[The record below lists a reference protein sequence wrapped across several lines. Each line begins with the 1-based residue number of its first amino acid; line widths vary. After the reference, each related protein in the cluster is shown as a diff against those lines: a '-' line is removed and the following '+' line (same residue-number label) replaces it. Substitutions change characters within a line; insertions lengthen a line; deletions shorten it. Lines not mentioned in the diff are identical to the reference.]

1 MLEMLCVNG
10 NSAKIKVL
18 RTNAELVHNLPCPYT
33 LDWMLKARM
42 GLAGPKGPTEKRSSE
57 LVGGLYLV
65 GARGKFCALITERQL
80 TIERFDGKGVRL
92 DLSAI
97 ERMRHLKIPMLPSG
111 SILLGLV
118 AMYLGITTIV
128 APISWLAVGTGAS
141 IILANVVSRYSI
153 LAIETGS
160 GDRHLISG
168 SESNLLKLCLIVD
181 RVRHGSPIEEALLGL
196 ENLESEVP
204 VFPSIRD
211 ATGQLGQQS
220 LVSLPEYF
228 PPVNLAQE
236 RKEDLQVETGFGS
249 EEKSDFFDFPAIGDF
264 SEPKGVRE
272 SEIRETSRTHESS
285 NSMKQNAYERAWG
298 VTEAPNWYQEK
309 EEARVSDNRIDTAFS
324 DAAKGLDM
332 FAPGGLF
339 DSEASTESV
348 GNDMGLFD
356 FDQDIGSIEEVDKMK
371 SSAQMIKRAHEEFGA
386 PSEPYSGALLPP
398 PTDEAVRQECRA
410 GVVRQA
416 RARQELRSQR
426 SSELGIQ
433 AANLEDY
440 PALNKLA
447 STMSGTRAVKS
458 SRSRG
463 TSGGWL
469 SRLLSPSSS
478 LDRRESGKSTSSEI
492 ETERFQTSQHMRL
505 RSDQEHQAE
514 LTSRIRAM
522 RNTNIGSSTAKD
534 KLDSIVRSL
543 SGERKE
549 HAIMIDGPNDSL
561 KFGQLKP
568 TSSKDDPN
576 PLPGLRRLG

>member
-1 MLEMLCVNG
+1 ML
-10 NSAKIKVL
+10 
-18 RTNAELVHNLPCPYT
+18 T
-33 LDWMLKARM
+33 ARM
-42 GLAGPKGPTEKRSSE
+42 GLAGPMGPTEKRRSE

-97 ERMRHLKIPMLPSG
+97 DRMRHLKIPMLPSG
-111 SILLGLV
+111 SILLGLI
-118 AMYLGITTIV
+118 AIYLGITTIV

-141 IILANVVSRYSI
+141 IILANLVSRYSI

-211 ATGQLGQQS
+211 ATGQLGQQPR
-220 LVSLPEYF
+220 VALPEYF
-228 PPVNLAQE
+228 PPMDLAQE
-236 RKEDLQVETGFGS
+236 KKEDSQAETGFGIG
-249 EEKSDFFDFPAIGDF
+249 ENSDFFGFSSVGEF
-264 SEPKGVRE
+264 SEPKEVRE
-272 SEIRETSRTHESS
+272 SEIIEADHSHKPSS
-285 NSMKQNAYERAWG
+285 STKQNAYERAWG

-309 EEARVSDNRIDTAFS
+309 EEPGISDNRIDTAFS

-339 DSEASTESV
+339 DSEADKEAV

-356 FDQDIGSIEEVDKMK
+356 TDRDLVSNEEVDKLQ

-386 PSEPYSGALLPP
+386 PSEPYIGELLPP
-398 PTDEAVRQECRA
+398 PTDEAVRKECRA

-416 RARQELRSQR
+416 RARQELRSRR

-433 AANLEDY
+433 TTNLEDY

-447 STMSGTRAVKS
+447 STMSGTGSTKS
-458 SRSRG
+458 IRRRG
-463 TSGGWL
+463 SSGGWL

-478 LDRRESGKSTSSEI
+478 LDGRDSGKRASSVIEI
-492 ETERFQTSQHMRL
+492 ERFQTSQHMRL
-505 RSDQEHQAE
+505 RSDQDHQAE
-514 LTSRIRAM
+514 LTSRIRTM
-522 RNTNIGSSTAKD
+522 RNTNIGSSTARD
-534 KLDSIVRSL
+534 KLDSIVRNL
-543 SGERKE
+543 SGERNDN
-549 HAIMIDGPNDSL
+549 AVMIDGPNDSL
-561 KFGQLKP
+561 KFSQLKP
-568 TSSKDDPN
+568 TSSRDDPN

>member
-1 MLEMLCVNG
+1 ML
-10 NSAKIKVL
+10 S
-18 RTNAELVHNLPCPYT
+18 
-33 LDWMLKARM
+33 ARM
-42 GLAGPKGPTEKRSSE
+42 GLAGPMGPTEKRRSE

-97 ERMRHLKIPMLPSG
+97 DRMRHLKIPMLPSG
-111 SILLGLV
+111 SILLGLI
-118 AMYLGITTIV
+118 AIYLGITTIV

-153 LAIETGS
+153 LAIETSS

-220 LVSLPEYF
+220 RVSLPEYF
-228 PPVNLAQE
+228 PPINLAQE
-236 RKEDLQVETGFGS
+236 RKGDLQSETRS
-249 EEKSDFFDFPAIGDF
+249 VIEEKSDFFDLPPIGDF
-264 SEPKGVRE
+264 SEPKEVVE
-272 SEIRETSRTHESS
+272 SEIGQESS
-285 NSMKQNAYERAWG
+285 PLGSSSSTKQNAYERAWG

-309 EEARVSDNRIDTAFS
+309 EEAMISDNRIDKAFS
-324 DAAKGLDM
+324 DAAEGLDM

-339 DSEASTESV
+339 DSEESTESV
-348 GNDMGLFD
+348 GNGMGLFD
-356 FDQDIGSIEEVDKMK
+356 FDRDGVAIEEVDKLQ

-398 PTDEAVRQECRA
+398 PTDEAVREECRA

-416 RARQELRSQR
+416 RARQELRSRR
-426 SSELGIQ
+426 SSELRIQ
-433 AANLEDY
+433 TTNLEDY

-447 STMSGTRAVKS
+447 STMSGAGAAKTIR
-458 SRSRG
+458 RRG
-463 TSGGWL
+463 ASGGWL

-478 LDRRESGKSTSSEI
+478 LDGSESGKRTSSEI

-505 RSDQEHQAE
+505 RSDQDHQAE
-514 LTSRIRAM
+514 LTSRIRTL

-534 KLDSIVRSL
+534 KLDSIVRNL
-543 SGERKE
+543 SGERNE
-549 HAIMIDGPNDSL
+549 NTVMIGGPNDSL
-561 KFGQLKP
+561 KFSQLKP
-568 TSSKDDPN
+568 TSSRDDPN

>member
-1 MLEMLCVNG
+1 
-10 NSAKIKVL
+10 
-18 RTNAELVHNLPCPYT
+18 
-33 LDWMLKARM
+33 M
-42 GLAGPKGPTEKRSSE
+42 GLAGPMGPTEKRRSE

-97 ERMRHLKIPMLPSG
+97 DRMRHLKIPMLPSG
-111 SILLGLV
+111 SILLGLIGI
-118 AMYLGITTIV
+118 YLGITTIV

-153 LAIETGS
+153 LAIETSS

-228 PPVNLAQE
+228 PPMDLAQE
-236 RKEDLQVETGFGS
+236 RKKDLQAETRS
-249 EEKSDFFDFPAIGDF
+249 VIEEKSDFFGFSSVGDF
-264 SEPKGVRE
+264 SQPVEVGE
-272 SEIRETSRTHESS
+272 SEIREESS
-285 NSMKQNAYERAWG
+285 PLGSSSSTKQNAYERAWG

-309 EEARVSDNRIDTAFS
+309 EEAMISDNRIDTAFS

-339 DSEASTESV
+339 DSEESTESV

-356 FDQDIGSIEEVDKMK
+356 FDRDVVAIEEVDKLQ

-386 PSEPYSGALLPP
+386 PSEPYSGSLLPP
-398 PTDEAVRQECRA
+398 PTDEAVREECRA

-416 RARQELRSQR
+416 RARQELRSRR
-426 SSELGIQ
+426 SSELRIQ
-433 AANLEDY
+433 TTNLEDY

-447 STMSGTRAVKS
+447 STMSGTGAPKTIR
-458 SRSRG
+458 RRG
-463 TSGGWL
+463 ASGGWL
-469 SRLLSPSSS
+469 SRLLSPGSS
-478 LDRRESGKSTSSEI
+478 LDGRESGKRTSSEI

-505 RSDQEHQAE
+505 RSDQDHQAE
-514 LTSRIRAM
+514 LTSRIRTL

-534 KLDSIVRSL
+534 KLDSIVRNL
-543 SGERKE
+543 SGERNE
-549 HAIMIDGPNDSL
+549 NTVMIDDPNDSL
-561 KFGQLKP
+561 KFSQLKP
-568 TSSKDDPN
+568 TSSRDDPN

>member
-1 MLEMLCVNG
+1 
-10 NSAKIKVL
+10 
-18 RTNAELVHNLPCPYT
+18 
-33 LDWMLKARM
+33 M
-42 GLAGPKGPTEKRSSE
+42 GLAGPMGPTEKRRSE

-97 ERMRHLKIPMLPSG
+97 DRMRHLKIPMLPSG
-111 SILLGLV
+111 SILLGLIAV
-118 AMYLGITTIV
+118 YLGITTIV

-160 GDRHLISG
+160 GDRHLVSG

-220 LVSLPEYF
+220 QVSLPEYF
-228 PPVNLAQE
+228 PPMDLAQE
-236 RKEDLQVETGFGS
+236 RKEDLQAETGFGT
-249 EEKSDFFDFPAIGDF
+249 EEKSDLFGFPTVVDF
-264 SEPKGVRE
+264 SEPEEDRE
-272 SEIRETSRTHESS
+272 REIRGVSHAQQSS
-285 NSMKQNAYERAWG
+285 SSTKQNAYERAWG

-309 EEARVSDNRIDTAFS
+309 EEPSISDNRIDTAFS

-356 FDQDIGSIEEVDKMK
+356 FDRDVVAVQEVDKLQ

-386 PSEPYSGALLPP
+386 PSEPYTGELLPP
-398 PTDEAVRQECRA
+398 PTDEAVRKECRA

-416 RARQELRSQR
+416 RARQELRSRR

-433 AANLEDY
+433 TTNLEDY

-447 STMSGTRAVKS
+447 STMSGTGATKS
-458 SRSRG
+458 IRRRG
-463 TSGGWL
+463 SSGGGWL

-478 LDRRESGKSTSSEI
+478 LDGRESGKRTSSEI

-505 RSDQEHQAE
+505 RSDQDHQAE
-514 LTSRIRAM
+514 LTSRIRTM

-534 KLDSIVRSL
+534 KLDSIVRNL
-543 SGERKE
+543 SGERNE
-549 HAIMIDGPNDSL
+549 NAVTIDGPNDSL
-561 KFGQLKP
+561 KFSQLKP
-568 TSSKDDPN
+568 TSSRDDPN

>member
-1 MLEMLCVNG
+1 MLTV
-10 NSAKIKVL
+10 
-18 RTNAELVHNLPCPYT
+18 
-33 LDWMLKARM
+33 RM
-42 GLAGPKGPTEKRSSE
+42 GLAGPMGPTEKRRSE

-97 ERMRHLKIPMLPSG
+97 DRMRHLKIPMLPSG
-111 SILLGLV
+111 SILLGLI
-118 AMYLGITTIV
+118 AIYLGITTIV

-141 IILANVVSRYSI
+141 IILANIVSSYSI

-204 VFPSIRD
+204 VYPSISD
-211 ATGQLGQQS
+211 ASGQLGQQS
-220 LVSLPEYF
+220 RASLPEYF
-228 PPVNLAQE
+228 PQMSLAQE
-236 RKEDLQVETGFGS
+236 RKEDLQPETGFVMD
-249 EEKSDFFDFPAIGDF
+249 EKSDSFGFPSIGGF
-264 SEPKGVRE
+264 SEPGEVGE
-272 SEIRETSRTHESS
+272 YEIREAIDTHGPGSS
-285 NSMKQNAYERAWG
+285 TKQNAYERAWG

-309 EEARVSDNRIDTAFS
+309 EEAKISDNRINTAFS
-324 DAAKGLDM
+324 DAAKDLDM

-339 DSEASTESV
+339 DSEASTETV
-348 GNDMGLFD
+348 GNEMGLFD
-356 FDQDIGSIEEVDKMK
+356 FDRDVVAVEEVDKPQ

-398 PTDEAVRQECRA
+398 PTDEAVREECRA

-416 RARQELRSQR
+416 RARQELRNQR
-426 SSELGIQ
+426 YSELGIQ
-433 AANLEDY
+433 ATNLEDY

-447 STMSGTRAVKS
+447 STMSGTGAAKS
-458 SRSRG
+458 IRRRG
-463 TSGGWL
+463 ASGGWL
-469 SRLLSPSSS
+469 ARLLSPSSS
-478 LDRRESGKSTSSEI
+478 LDGRESSSRTSSEI
-492 ETERFQTSQHMRL
+492 ETERFQTSQHVRL
-505 RSDQEHQAE
+505 RSDQDHQSE
-514 LTSRIRAM
+514 LTSRIRTL

-534 KLDSIVRSL
+534 KLDSIVRNL
-543 SGERKE
+543 SGERNE
-549 HAIMIDGPNDSL
+549 NRFIVDGPNDSL
-561 KFGQLKP
+561 KFSQLKP
-568 TSSKDDPN
+568 TSSREDPN

>member
-1 MLEMLCVNG
+1 
-10 NSAKIKVL
+10 
-18 RTNAELVHNLPCPYT
+18 
-33 LDWMLKARM
+33 M
-42 GLAGPKGPTEKRSSE
+42 GLAGPMGPTEKRRSE

-97 ERMRHLKIPMLPSG
+97 DRMRHLKIPMLPSG
-111 SILLGLV
+111 SILLGLI
-118 AMYLGITTIV
+118 AIYLGITTIV

-220 LVSLPEYF
+220 GVSLPEYF
-228 PPVNLAQE
+228 PPIDLAQE
-236 RKEDLQVETGFGS
+236 RKEDLQAKTGFGI
-249 EEKSDFFDFPAIGDF
+249 EEKSDFFSFPSVEDF
-264 SEPKGVRE
+264 SKPEEVRE
-272 SEIRETSRTHESS
+272 PEIREASHAQESGS
-285 NSMKQNAYERAWG
+285 STKQNAYERAWG

-309 EEARVSDNRIDTAFS
+309 EEPSISDNRIDTAFS

-356 FDQDIGSIEEVDKMK
+356 FDRDLVAVEEVDKLQ

-416 RARQELRSQR
+416 RARQELRSRR

-433 AANLEDY
+433 TTNLEDY

-447 STMSGTRAVKS
+447 STMSGTGTTKS
-458 SRSRG
+458 IRRRG
-463 TSGGWL
+463 SSGGWL

-478 LDRRESGKSTSSEI
+478 LDGRVSGKRTSSEI

-505 RSDQEHQAE
+505 RSDQDHQAE
-514 LTSRIRAM
+514 LTSRIRTM

-534 KLDSIVRSL
+534 KLDSIVRNL
-543 SGERKE
+543 SGERNE
-549 HAIMIDGPNDSL
+549 NAVTIDGPNDSL
-561 KFGQLKP
+561 KFSQLKP
-568 TSSKDDPN
+568 TSSRDDPN

>member
-1 MLEMLCVNG
+1 
-10 NSAKIKVL
+10 
-18 RTNAELVHNLPCPYT
+18 
-33 LDWMLKARM
+33 M
-42 GLAGPKGPTEKRSSE
+42 GLAGPMGPTEKRRSE

-97 ERMRHLKIPMLPSG
+97 DRMRHLKIPMLPSG
-111 SILLGLV
+111 SILLGLI
-118 AMYLGITTIV
+118 AIYLGITTIV

-220 LVSLPEYF
+220 RVSLPEYF
-228 PPVNLAQE
+228 PPIDLAQE
-236 RKEDLQVETGFGS
+236 RKEDLQAKTGFGI
-249 EEKSDFFDFPAIGDF
+249 EEKSDFFSFPSVEDF
-264 SEPKGVRE
+264 SKPEEVRE
-272 SEIRETSRTHESS
+272 PEIREASHAQESGS
-285 NSMKQNAYERAWG
+285 STKQNAYERAWG

-309 EEARVSDNRIDTAFS
+309 EEPSISDNRIDTAFS

-356 FDQDIGSIEEVDKMK
+356 FDRDLVAVEEVDKLQ

-398 PTDEAVRQECRA
+398 PTDEAVRKECRA

-416 RARQELRSQR
+416 RARQELRSRR

-433 AANLEDY
+433 TTNLEDY

-447 STMSGTRAVKS
+447 STMSGTGTTKS
-458 SRSRG
+458 IRRRG
-463 TSGGWL
+463 SSGGWL

-478 LDRRESGKSTSSEI
+478 LDGRVSGKRTSSEI

-505 RSDQEHQAE
+505 RSDQDHQAE
-514 LTSRIRAM
+514 LTSRIRTM

-534 KLDSIVRSL
+534 KLDSIVRNL
-543 SGERKE
+543 SGERNE
-549 HAIMIDGPNDSL
+549 NAVTIDGPNDSL
-561 KFGQLKP
+561 KFSQLKP
-568 TSSKDDPN
+568 TSSRDDPN

>member
-1 MLEMLCVNG
+1 
-10 NSAKIKVL
+10 
-18 RTNAELVHNLPCPYT
+18 
-33 LDWMLKARM
+33 M
-42 GLAGPKGPTEKRSSE
+42 GLAGPMGPTEKRRSE

-97 ERMRHLKIPMLPSG
+97 DRMRHLKIPMLPSG
-111 SILLGLV
+111 SILLGLIAV
-118 AMYLGITTIV
+118 YLGITTIV

-168 SESNLLKLCLIVD
+168 NESSLLKLCLIVD

-211 ATGQLGQQS
+211 ATGQLGQQPR
-220 LVSLPEYF
+220 VALPEYF
-228 PPVNLAQE
+228 PPMDLAQE
-236 RKEDLQVETGFGS
+236 KKEDLQAETGFGIG
-249 EEKSDFFDFPAIGDF
+249 ENSDFFGFSSVGDF
-264 SEPKGVRE
+264 SEPKEVRE
-272 SEIRETSRTHESS
+272 SEIIEADHSHKPSS
-285 NSMKQNAYERAWG
+285 STKQNAYERAWG

-309 EEARVSDNRIDTAFS
+309 EEPGISDNRIDTAFS

-339 DSEASTESV
+339 DSEANKEAV

-356 FDQDIGSIEEVDKMK
+356 TDRDLVSNEEVDKLQ

-386 PSEPYSGALLPP
+386 PSEPYTGELLPP
-398 PTDEAVRQECRA
+398 PTDEAVRKECRA

-416 RARQELRSQR
+416 RARQELRSRR

-433 AANLEDY
+433 TTNLEDY

-447 STMSGTRAVKS
+447 STMSGTGSTKS
-458 SRSRG
+458 IRRRG
-463 TSGGWL
+463 SSGGWL

-478 LDRRESGKSTSSEI
+478 LDGRDSGKRASSVIEI
-492 ETERFQTSQHMRL
+492 ERFQTSQHMRL
-505 RSDQEHQAE
+505 RSDQDHQAE
-514 LTSRIRAM
+514 LTSRIRTM
-522 RNTNIGSSTAKD
+522 RNTNIGSSTARD
-534 KLDSIVRSL
+534 KLDSIVRNL
-543 SGERKE
+543 SGERNDN
-549 HAIMIDGPNDSL
+549 AVTIDGPNDSL
-561 KFGQLKP
+561 KFSQLKP
-568 TSSKDDPN
+568 TSSRDDPN

>member
-1 MLEMLCVNG
+1 
-10 NSAKIKVL
+10 
-18 RTNAELVHNLPCPYT
+18 
-33 LDWMLKARM
+33 M
-42 GLAGPKGPTEKRSSE
+42 GLAGPMGPTEKRRSE

-97 ERMRHLKIPMLPSG
+97 DRMRHLKIPMLPSG
-111 SILLGLV
+111 SILLGLI
-118 AMYLGITTIV
+118 AIYLGITTIV

-220 LVSLPEYF
+220 RVSLPEYF
-228 PPVNLAQE
+228 PPMDLAQE
-236 RKEDLQVETGFGS
+236 RKEDLQAKTGFGI
-249 EEKSDFFDFPAIGDF
+249 EEKSDFFSFPSVEDF
-264 SEPKGVRE
+264 SKPEEVRE
-272 SEIRETSRTHESS
+272 PEIREASHAQESGS
-285 NSMKQNAYERAWG
+285 STKQNAYERAWG

-309 EEARVSDNRIDTAFS
+309 EEPSISDNRIDTAFS

-356 FDQDIGSIEEVDKMK
+356 FDRDLVAVEEVDKLQ

-416 RARQELRSQR
+416 RARQELRSRR

-433 AANLEDY
+433 TTNLEDY

-447 STMSGTRAVKS
+447 STMSGTGTTKS
-458 SRSRG
+458 IRRRG
-463 TSGGWL
+463 SSGGWL

-478 LDRRESGKSTSSEI
+478 LDGRVSGKRTSSEI

-505 RSDQEHQAE
+505 RSDQDHQAE
-514 LTSRIRAM
+514 LTSRIRTM

-534 KLDSIVRSL
+534 KLDSIVRNL
-543 SGERKE
+543 SGERNE
-549 HAIMIDGPNDSL
+549 NAVTIDGPNDSL
-561 KFGQLKP
+561 KFSQLKP
-568 TSSKDDPN
+568 TSSRDDPN

>member
-1 MLEMLCVNG
+1 
-10 NSAKIKVL
+10 
-18 RTNAELVHNLPCPYT
+18 
-33 LDWMLKARM
+33 M
-42 GLAGPKGPTEKRSSE
+42 GLAGPMGPTEKRRSE

-97 ERMRHLKIPMLPSG
+97 DRMRHLKIPMLPSG
-111 SILLGLV
+111 SILLGLI
-118 AMYLGITTIV
+118 AIYLGITTIV

-220 LVSLPEYF
+220 QVSLPEYF
-228 PPVNLAQE
+228 PPMDLAQE
-236 RKEDLQVETGFGS
+236 RKEDLQAETGFGT
-249 EEKSDFFDFPAIGDF
+249 EEKSDLFGFPTVVDF
-264 SEPKGVRE
+264 SEPEEDRE
-272 SEIRETSRTHESS
+272 REIREASQSQQSS
-285 NSMKQNAYERAWG
+285 SSTKQNAYERAWG

-309 EEARVSDNRIDTAFS
+309 EEPSISDNRIDTAFS

-356 FDQDIGSIEEVDKMK
+356 FDRDVVAVQEVDKLQ

-410 GVVRQA
+410 GVVRKA
-416 RARQELRSQR
+416 RARQELRSRR

-433 AANLEDY
+433 TTNLEDY

-447 STMSGTRAVKS
+447 STMSGTGATKS
-458 SRSRG
+458 IRRRG
-463 TSGGWL
+463 SSGGWL

-478 LDRRESGKSTSSEI
+478 LDGRESGKRTSSEI

-505 RSDQEHQAE
+505 RSDQDHQAE
-514 LTSRIRAM
+514 LTSRIRTM

-534 KLDSIVRSL
+534 KLDSIVRNL
-543 SGERKE
+543 SGERNE
-549 HAIMIDGPNDSL
+549 NAVTIDGPNDSL
-561 KFGQLKP
+561 KFSQLKP
-568 TSSKDDPN
+568 TSSRDDPN

>member
-1 MLEMLCVNG
+1 ML
-10 NSAKIKVL
+10 
-18 RTNAELVHNLPCPYT
+18 P
-33 LDWMLKARM
+33 ARM
-42 GLAGPKGPTEKRSSE
+42 GLAGPMGPTEKRRSE

-97 ERMRHLKIPMLPSG
+97 DRMRHLKIPMLPSG
-111 SILLGLV
+111 SILLGLI
-118 AMYLGITTIV
+118 AIYLGITTIV

-141 IILANVVSRYSI
+141 IILANLVSRYSI

-211 ATGQLGQQS
+211 ANGQLGQKS
-220 LVSLPEYF
+220 EVSLPEYF
-228 PPVNLAQE
+228 PQMNLAQE
-236 RKEDLQVETGFGS
+236 RKEGLQAETGFGM
-249 EEKSDFFDFPAIGDF
+249 EGKSDFFGFPSVGGF
-264 SEPKGVRE
+264 SEHQEVGE
-272 SEIRETSRTHESS
+272 SEVKEAINSHGPSS
-285 NSMKQNAYERAWG
+285 STKQNAYERAWG

-309 EEARVSDNRIDTAFS
+309 EEAKISDNRIDTAFS
-324 DAAKGLDM
+324 DAAKDLDM

-339 DSEASTESV
+339 DSEPSTESV
-348 GNDMGLFD
+348 GNEMGLFD
-356 FDQDIGSIEEVDKMK
+356 FDRDEVPVEEVDKLQ

-386 PSEPYSGALLPP
+386 PSEPYSRALLPP
-398 PTDEAVRQECRA
+398 PTDEAVREECRA

-416 RARQELRSQR
+416 RARQELRSRR

-433 AANLEDY
+433 TTNLEDY

-447 STMSGTRAVKS
+447 STMSGAGAAKSTR
-458 SRSRG
+458 RIG

-478 LDRRESGKSTSSEI
+478 LDGRESGKRTSSEI

-505 RSDQEHQAE
+505 RSDQDHQSE
-514 LTSRIRAM
+514 LTSRIRAL

-534 KLDSIVRSL
+534 KLDSIVRNL
-543 SGERKE
+543 SGERNE
-549 HAIMIDGPNDSL
+549 NRVMFDAPNDSL
-561 KFGQLKP
+561 KFSQLKP
-568 TSSKDDPN
+568 TSSRDDPN

>member
-1 MLEMLCVNG
+1 
-10 NSAKIKVL
+10 
-18 RTNAELVHNLPCPYT
+18 
-33 LDWMLKARM
+33 M
-42 GLAGPKGPTEKRSSE
+42 GLAGPMGPTEKRRSE

-97 ERMRHLKIPMLPSG
+97 DRMRHLKIPMLPSG
-111 SILLGLV
+111 SILLGLI
-118 AMYLGITTIV
+118 AIYLGITTIV

-160 GDRHLISG
+160 GDRHLVSG

-211 ATGQLGQQS
+211 ATGQLGQQPQ
-220 LVSLPEYF
+220 VSLPEYF
-228 PPVNLAQE
+228 PPMDLAQE
-236 RKEDLQVETGFGS
+236 RKENLQAETGFGT
-249 EEKSDFFDFPAIGDF
+249 EEKSDLFDFPTVVDF
-264 SEPKGVRE
+264 SEPEEDRE
-272 SEIRETSRTHESS
+272 REIREASHAQQSS
-285 NSMKQNAYERAWG
+285 SSTKQNAYERAWG

-309 EEARVSDNRIDTAFS
+309 EEPSISDNRIDTAFS

-356 FDQDIGSIEEVDKMK
+356 FDRDVVAVQEVDKLQ

-398 PTDEAVRQECRA
+398 PTDEAVRDECRA

-416 RARQELRSQR
+416 RARQELRSRR

-433 AANLEDY
+433 TTNLEDY

-447 STMSGTRAVKS
+447 STMSGTGATKS
-458 SRSRG
+458 IRRRG
-463 TSGGWL
+463 SSGGWL

-478 LDRRESGKSTSSEI
+478 LDGRVSGKRASSEI

-505 RSDQEHQAE
+505 RSDQDHQAE
-514 LTSRIRAM
+514 LTSRIRTM

-534 KLDSIVRSL
+534 KLDSIVRNL
-543 SGERKE
+543 SGERNE
-549 HAIMIDGPNDSL
+549 NAVMIDGPNDSL
-561 KFGQLKP
+561 KFSQLKP
-568 TSSKDDPN
+568 TSSRDDPN

>member
-1 MLEMLCVNG
+1 
-10 NSAKIKVL
+10 
-18 RTNAELVHNLPCPYT
+18 
-33 LDWMLKARM
+33 M
-42 GLAGPKGPTEKRSSE
+42 GLAGPMGPTEKRRSE

-97 ERMRHLKIPMLPSG
+97 DRMRHLKIPMLPSG
-111 SILLGLV
+111 SILLGLI
-118 AMYLGITTIV
+118 AIYLGITTIV

-220 LVSLPEYF
+220 RVSLPEYF
-228 PPVNLAQE
+228 PPIDLAQE
-236 RKEDLQVETGFGS
+236 RKEDLQAKTGFGI
-249 EEKSDFFDFPAIGDF
+249 EEKSDFFSFPSVEDF
-264 SEPKGVRE
+264 SKPEEVRE
-272 SEIRETSRTHESS
+272 PEIREASHAQESGS
-285 NSMKQNAYERAWG
+285 STKQNAYERAWG

-309 EEARVSDNRIDTAFS
+309 EEPSISDNRIDTAFS

-356 FDQDIGSIEEVDKMK
+356 FDRDVVAIEEVEKLQ

-416 RARQELRSQR
+416 RARQELRSRR

-433 AANLEDY
+433 TTNLEDY

-447 STMSGTRAVKS
+447 STMSGTGTTKS
-458 SRSRG
+458 IRRRG
-463 TSGGWL
+463 SSGGWL

-478 LDRRESGKSTSSEI
+478 LDGRVSGKRTSSEI

-505 RSDQEHQAE
+505 RSDQDHQAE
-514 LTSRIRAM
+514 LTSRIRTM

-534 KLDSIVRSL
+534 KLDSIVRNL
-543 SGERKE
+543 SGERNE
-549 HAIMIDGPNDSL
+549 NAVTIDGPNDSL
-561 KFGQLKP
+561 KFSQLKP
-568 TSSKDDPN
+568 TSSRDDPN

>member
-1 MLEMLCVNG
+1 ML
-10 NSAKIKVL
+10 
-18 RTNAELVHNLPCPYT
+18 P
-33 LDWMLKARM
+33 ARM
-42 GLAGPKGPTEKRSSE
+42 GLAGPMGPTEKRRSE

-92 DLSAI
+92 NLSAI
-97 ERMRHLKIPMLPSG
+97 DRMRHLKIPMLPSG
-111 SILLGLV
+111 SILLGLI
-118 AMYLGITTIV
+118 AIYLGITTIV
-128 APISWLAVGTGAS
+128 APISWLAVGIGAS

-211 ATGQLGQQS
+211 ANGQLGQKS
-220 LVSLPEYF
+220 EVSLPEYF
-228 PPVNLAQE
+228 PQMNLAQE
-236 RKEDLQVETGFGS
+236 RKEGLQAETGFGM
-249 EEKSDFFDFPAIGDF
+249 EGKSDFFGFPSVGGF
-264 SEPKGVRE
+264 SEHQEVGE
-272 SEIRETSRTHESS
+272 SEVKEAINSHAPSS
-285 NSMKQNAYERAWG
+285 STKQNAYERAWG

-309 EEARVSDNRIDTAFS
+309 EEAKISDNRIDTAFS
-324 DAAKGLDM
+324 DAAKDLDM

-339 DSEASTESV
+339 DSEPSTESV
-348 GNDMGLFD
+348 GNEMGLFD
-356 FDQDIGSIEEVDKMK
+356 FDRDEVPVEEVDKLQ

-386 PSEPYSGALLPP
+386 PSEPYSRALLPP
-398 PTDEAVRQECRA
+398 PTDEAVREECRA

-416 RARQELRSQR
+416 RARQELRSRR

-433 AANLEDY
+433 TTNLEDY

-447 STMSGTRAVKS
+447 STMSGAGAAKSTR
-458 SRSRG
+458 RIG

-478 LDRRESGKSTSSEI
+478 LDGRESGKRTSSEI

-505 RSDQEHQAE
+505 RSDQDHQSE
-514 LTSRIRAM
+514 LTSRIRTL

-534 KLDSIVRSL
+534 KLDSIVRNL
-543 SGERKE
+543 SGERNE
-549 HAIMIDGPNDSL
+549 NRVMFDAPNDSL
-561 KFGQLKP
+561 KFSQLKP
-568 TSSKDDPN
+568 TSSRDDPN

>member
-1 MLEMLCVNG
+1 
-10 NSAKIKVL
+10 
-18 RTNAELVHNLPCPYT
+18 
-33 LDWMLKARM
+33 M
-42 GLAGPKGPTEKRSSE
+42 GLAGPMGPTEKRRSE

-97 ERMRHLKIPMLPSG
+97 DRMRHLKIPMLPSG
-111 SILLGLV
+111 SILLGLI
-118 AMYLGITTIV
+118 AIYLGITTIV
-128 APISWLAVGTGAS
+128 APISWLAIGTGAS

-220 LVSLPEYF
+220 RVSLPEYF
-228 PPVNLAQE
+228 PPTNLTQE
-236 RKEDLQVETGFGS
+236 RKEDLKAETGLGI
-249 EEKSDFFDFPAIGDF
+249 EEKSDFFDFPPVGDF
-264 SEPKGVRE
+264 SEPE
-272 SEIRETSRTHESS
+272 EIREPEIIEMSQANESS
-285 NSMKQNAYERAWG
+285 SSTKQNAYERAWG
-298 VTEAPNWYQEK
+298 VPEAPNWYQEK
-309 EEARVSDNRIDTAFS
+309 EEARISDNRIDTAFS

-332 FAPGGLF
+332 FSPGGLF

-348 GNDMGLFD
+348 GLFD
-356 FDQDIGSIEEVDKMK
+356 FDRDVIAVEEVDKLQ

-416 RARQELRSQR
+416 RARQELRSRR

-433 AANLEDY
+433 TTNLEDY
-440 PALNKLA
+440 PSLNKLA
-447 STMSGTRAVKS
+447 STMAGTGTTKTIR
-458 SRSRG
+458 RRG
-463 TSGGWL
+463 ASGGWL

-478 LDRRESGKSTSSEI
+478 LDGRESGKRNSSEI

-534 KLDSIVRSL
+534 KLDSIVRNL
-543 SGERKE
+543 SGERNE
-549 HAIMIDGPNDSL
+549 NTVMIDGPNDSL
-561 KFGQLKP
+561 KFSQLKP
-568 TSSKDDPN
+568 TSSRDDPN
-576 PLPGLRRLG
+576 PLPGLRKLG

>member
-1 MLEMLCVNG
+1 MLTV
-10 NSAKIKVL
+10 
-18 RTNAELVHNLPCPYT
+18 
-33 LDWMLKARM
+33 RM
-42 GLAGPKGPTEKRSSE
+42 GLAGPMGPTEKRRSE

-97 ERMRHLKIPMLPSG
+97 DRMRHLKIPMLPSG
-111 SILLGLV
+111 SILLGLI
-118 AMYLGITTIV
+118 AIYLGITTIV

-141 IILANVVSRYSI
+141 IILANLVSRYSI

-204 VFPSIRD
+204 VFPSISD
-211 ATGQLGQQS
+211 ASGQLGQQS
-220 LVSLPEYF
+220 RASLPEYF
-228 PPVNLAQE
+228 PQMSLAQE
-236 RKEDLQVETGFGS
+236 RKEDLQPETGFVMD
-249 EEKSDFFDFPAIGDF
+249 EKSDSFGFPSIGGF
-264 SEPKGVRE
+264 SEPGEVGE
-272 SEIRETSRTHESS
+272 YEIREAIDTHGPGSS
-285 NSMKQNAYERAWG
+285 TKQNAYERAWG

-309 EEARVSDNRIDTAFS
+309 EEAKISDNRINTAFS
-324 DAAKGLDM
+324 DAAKDLDM

-339 DSEASTESV
+339 DSEASTETV
-348 GNDMGLFD
+348 GNEMGLFD
-356 FDQDIGSIEEVDKMK
+356 FDRDVVAVEEVDKPQ

-398 PTDEAVRQECRA
+398 PTDEAVREECRA

-416 RARQELRSQR
+416 RARQELRNQR
-426 SSELGIQ
+426 YSELGIQ
-433 AANLEDY
+433 ATNLEDY

-447 STMSGTRAVKS
+447 STMSGTGAAKS
-458 SRSRG
+458 IRRRG
-463 TSGGWL
+463 ASGGWL
-469 SRLLSPSSS
+469 ARLLSPSSS
-478 LDRRESGKSTSSEI
+478 LDGRESSSRTSSEI
-492 ETERFQTSQHMRL
+492 ETERFQTSQHVRL
-505 RSDQEHQAE
+505 RSDQDHQSE
-514 LTSRIRAM
+514 LTSRIRTL

-534 KLDSIVRSL
+534 KLDSIVRNL
-543 SGERKE
+543 SGERNE
-549 HAIMIDGPNDSL
+549 NRFIVDGPNDSL
-561 KFGQLKP
+561 KFSQLKP
-568 TSSKDDPN
+568 TSSRDDPN

>member
-1 MLEMLCVNG
+1 M
-10 NSAKIKVL
+10 SRIKV
-18 RTNAELVHNLPCPYT
+18 NLVHNLPCAYT
-33 LDWMLKARM
+33 IDWRLAIRM
-42 GLAGPKGPTEKRSSE
+42 GLAGPIGPTEKRRSE

-97 ERMRHLKIPMLPSG
+97 DRMRHLKIPMLPSG
-111 SILLGLV
+111 SILLGLIAV
-118 AMYLGITTIV
+118 YLGITTIV

-168 SESNLLKLCLIVD
+168 SESSLLKLCLIVD

-211 ATGQLGQQS
+211 ATGQLGQQPR
-220 LVSLPEYF
+220 VALPEYF
-228 PPVNLAQE
+228 PPMDLAQE
-236 RKEDLQVETGFGS
+236 KKEDLQAETGFGIG
-249 EEKSDFFDFPAIGDF
+249 ENSDFFGFSSVGDF
-264 SEPKGVRE
+264 SEPKEVRE
-272 SEIRETSRTHESS
+272 SEIIEADQSHKPSS
-285 NSMKQNAYERAWG
+285 STKQNAYERAWG

-309 EEARVSDNRIDTAFS
+309 EEPGISDNRIDTAFS

-339 DSEASTESV
+339 HSEANKEAV

-356 FDQDIGSIEEVDKMK
+356 TDRDLVSNEEVDKLQ

-386 PSEPYSGALLPP
+386 PSEPYTGELLPP
-398 PTDEAVRQECRA
+398 PTDEAVRKECRA

-416 RARQELRSQR
+416 RARQELRSRR

-433 AANLEDY
+433 TTNLEDY

-447 STMSGTRAVKS
+447 STMSGTGSTKS
-458 SRSRG
+458 IRRRG
-463 TSGGWL
+463 SSGGWL

-478 LDRRESGKSTSSEI
+478 LDGRDSGKRASSVIEI
-492 ETERFQTSQHMRL
+492 ERFQTSQHMRL
-505 RSDQEHQAE
+505 RSDQDHQAE
-514 LTSRIRAM
+514 LTSRIRTM
-522 RNTNIGSSTAKD
+522 RNTNIGSSTARD
-534 KLDSIVRSL
+534 KLDSIVRNL
-543 SGERKE
+543 SGERNDN
-549 HAIMIDGPNDSL
+549 AVTIDGPNDSL
-561 KFGQLKP
+561 KFSQLKP
-568 TSSKDDPN
+568 TSSRDDPN

>member
-1 MLEMLCVNG
+1 
-10 NSAKIKVL
+10 
-18 RTNAELVHNLPCPYT
+18 
-33 LDWMLKARM
+33 M
-42 GLAGPKGPTEKRSSE
+42 GLAGPMGPTEKRRSE

-97 ERMRHLKIPMLPSG
+97 DRMRHLKIPMLPSG
-111 SILLGLV
+111 SILLGLI
-118 AMYLGITTIV
+118 AIYLGITTIV

-168 SESNLLKLCLIVD
+168 SESSLLKLCLIVD

-211 ATGQLGQQS
+211 ATGQLGQQPR
-220 LVSLPEYF
+220 VALPEYF
-228 PPVNLAQE
+228 PPMDLAQE
-236 RKEDLQVETGFGS
+236 KKEDSQAETGFGIG
-249 EEKSDFFDFPAIGDF
+249 ENSDFFGFSSVGEF
-264 SEPKGVRE
+264 SEPKEVRE
-272 SEIRETSRTHESS
+272 SEIIEADHSHKPSS
-285 NSMKQNAYERAWG
+285 STKQNAYERAWG

-309 EEARVSDNRIDTAFS
+309 EEPGISDNRIDTAFS

-339 DSEASTESV
+339 DSEANKEAV

-356 FDQDIGSIEEVDKMK
+356 TDRDLVSNEEVDKLQ

-386 PSEPYSGALLPP
+386 PSEPYIGELLPP
-398 PTDEAVRQECRA
+398 PTDEAVRKECRA

-416 RARQELRSQR
+416 RARQELRSRR

-433 AANLEDY
+433 TTNLEDY

-447 STMSGTRAVKS
+447 STMSGTGSTKS
-458 SRSRG
+458 IRRRG
-463 TSGGWL
+463 SSGGWL

-478 LDRRESGKSTSSEI
+478 LDGRDSGKRASSVIEI
-492 ETERFQTSQHMRL
+492 ERFQTSQHMRL
-505 RSDQEHQAE
+505 RSDQDHQAE
-514 LTSRIRAM
+514 LTSRIRTM
-522 RNTNIGSSTAKD
+522 RNTNIGSSTARD
-534 KLDSIVRSL
+534 KLDSIVRNL
-543 SGERKE
+543 SGERNDN
-549 HAIMIDGPNDSL
+549 AVMIDGPNDSL
-561 KFGQLKP
+561 KFSQLKP
-568 TSSKDDPN
+568 TSSRDDPN

>member
-1 MLEMLCVNG
+1 
-10 NSAKIKVL
+10 
-18 RTNAELVHNLPCPYT
+18 
-33 LDWMLKARM
+33 M
-42 GLAGPKGPTEKRSSE
+42 GLAGPMGPTEKRRSE

-97 ERMRHLKIPMLPSG
+97 DRMRHLKIPMLPSG
-111 SILLGLV
+111 SILLGLI
-118 AMYLGITTIV
+118 AIYLGITTIV

-220 LVSLPEYF
+220 RVSLPEYF
-228 PPVNLAQE
+228 PPIDLAQE
-236 RKEDLQVETGFGS
+236 RKEDLQAKTGFGI
-249 EEKSDFFDFPAIGDF
+249 EEKSDFFSFPSVEDF
-264 SEPKGVRE
+264 SKPEEVRE
-272 SEIRETSRTHESS
+272 PEIREARHAQESGS
-285 NSMKQNAYERAWG
+285 STKQNAYERAWG

-309 EEARVSDNRIDTAFS
+309 EEPSISDNRIDTAFS

-356 FDQDIGSIEEVDKMK
+356 FDRDVVAVEEVDKLQ

-416 RARQELRSQR
+416 RARQELRSRR

-433 AANLEDY
+433 TTNLEDY

-447 STMSGTRAVKS
+447 STMSGTGTTKTIR
-458 SRSRG
+458 RG
-463 TSGGWL
+463 GSSGGWL

-478 LDRRESGKSTSSEI
+478 LDGRVSGKRTSSEI

-505 RSDQEHQAE
+505 RSDQDHQAE
-514 LTSRIRAM
+514 LTSRIRTM

-534 KLDSIVRSL
+534 KLDSIVRNL
-543 SGERKE
+543 SGERNE
-549 HAIMIDGPNDSL
+549 NAVTIDGPNDSL
-561 KFGQLKP
+561 KFSQLKP
-568 TSSKDDPN
+568 TSSRDDPN

>member
-1 MLEMLCVNG
+1 M
-10 NSAKIKVL
+10 
-18 RTNAELVHNLPCPYT
+18 
-33 LDWMLKARM
+33 
-42 GLAGPKGPTEKRSSE
+42 GPTEKRRSE

-97 ERMRHLKIPMLPSG
+97 DRMRHLKIPMLPSG
-111 SILLGLV
+111 SILLGLI
-118 AMYLGITTIV
+118 AIYLGITTIV

-141 IILANVVSRYSI
+141 IILANLVSRYSI

-204 VFPSIRD
+204 VFPSISD
-211 ATGQLGQQS
+211 ASGQLGQQS
-220 LVSLPEYF
+220 RASLPEYF
-228 PPVNLAQE
+228 PQMSLAQE
-236 RKEDLQVETGFGS
+236 RKEDLQPETGFVMD
-249 EEKSDFFDFPAIGDF
+249 EKSDSFGFPSIGGF
-264 SEPKGVRE
+264 SEPGEVGE
-272 SEIRETSRTHESS
+272 YEIREAIDTHGPGSS
-285 NSMKQNAYERAWG
+285 TKQNAYERAWG

-309 EEARVSDNRIDTAFS
+309 EEAKISDNRINTAFS
-324 DAAKGLDM
+324 DAAKDLDM

-339 DSEASTESV
+339 DSEASTETV
-348 GNDMGLFD
+348 GNEMGLFD
-356 FDQDIGSIEEVDKMK
+356 FDRDVVAVEEVDKPQ

-398 PTDEAVRQECRA
+398 PTDEAVREECRA

-416 RARQELRSQR
+416 RARQELRNQR
-426 SSELGIQ
+426 YSELGIQ
-433 AANLEDY
+433 ATNLEDY

-447 STMSGTRAVKS
+447 STMSGTGAAKS
-458 SRSRG
+458 IRRRG
-463 TSGGWL
+463 ASGGWL
-469 SRLLSPSSS
+469 ARLLSPSSS
-478 LDRRESGKSTSSEI
+478 LDGRESSSRTSSEI
-492 ETERFQTSQHMRL
+492 ETERFQTSQHVRL
-505 RSDQEHQAE
+505 RSDQDHQSE
-514 LTSRIRAM
+514 LTSRIRTL

-534 KLDSIVRSL
+534 KLDSIVRNL
-543 SGERKE
+543 SGERNE
-549 HAIMIDGPNDSL
+549 NRFIVDGPNDSL
-561 KFGQLKP
+561 KFSQLKP
-568 TSSKDDPN
+568 TSSREDPN

>member
-1 MLEMLCVNG
+1 
-10 NSAKIKVL
+10 
-18 RTNAELVHNLPCPYT
+18 
-33 LDWMLKARM
+33 MLKARM
-42 GLAGPKGPTEKRSSE
+42 GLAGPMGPTEKRRSE

-97 ERMRHLKIPMLPSG
+97 DRMRHLKIPMLPSG
-111 SILLGLV
+111 SILLGLI
-118 AMYLGITTIV
+118 AIYLGITTIV

-220 LVSLPEYF
+220 RVSLPEYF
-228 PPVNLAQE
+228 PPIDLAQE
-236 RKEDLQVETGFGS
+236 RKEDLQAKTGFGI
-249 EEKSDFFDFPAIGDF
+249 EEKSDFFSFPSVEDF
-264 SEPKGVRE
+264 SKPEEVRE
-272 SEIRETSRTHESS
+272 PEIREASHAQESGS
-285 NSMKQNAYERAWG
+285 STKQNAYERAWG

-309 EEARVSDNRIDTAFS
+309 EEPSISDNRIDTAFS

-356 FDQDIGSIEEVDKMK
+356 FDRDLVAVEEEDKLQ

-416 RARQELRSQR
+416 RARQELRSRR

-433 AANLEDY
+433 TTNLEDY

-447 STMSGTRAVKS
+447 STMSGTGTTKS
-458 SRSRG
+458 IRRRG
-463 TSGGWL
+463 SSGGWL

-478 LDRRESGKSTSSEI
+478 LDGRVSGKRTSSEI

-505 RSDQEHQAE
+505 RSDQDHQAE
-514 LTSRIRAM
+514 LTSRIRTM

-534 KLDSIVRSL
+534 KLDSIVRNL
-543 SGERKE
+543 SGERNE
-549 HAIMIDGPNDSL
+549 NAVTIDGPNDSL
-561 KFGQLKP
+561 KFSQLKP
-568 TSSKDDPN
+568 TSSRDDPN

>member
-1 MLEMLCVNG
+1 
-10 NSAKIKVL
+10 
-18 RTNAELVHNLPCPYT
+18 
-33 LDWMLKARM
+33 M
-42 GLAGPKGPTEKRSSE
+42 GLAGPMGPTEKRRSE

-97 ERMRHLKIPMLPSG
+97 DRMRHLKIPMLPSG
-111 SILLGLV
+111 SILLGLI
-118 AMYLGITTIV
+118 AIYLGITTIV

-204 VFPSIRD
+204 DFPSIRD

-220 LVSLPEYF
+220 RVSLPEYI
-228 PPVNLAQE
+228 PPMDLAQE
-236 RKEDLQVETGFGS
+236 RKEDLQAKTGFGI
-249 EEKSDFFDFPAIGDF
+249 EEKSDFFSFPSVEDF
-264 SEPKGVRE
+264 SKPEEVRE
-272 SEIRETSRTHESS
+272 PEIREASHAQESGS
-285 NSMKQNAYERAWG
+285 STKQNAYERAWG

-309 EEARVSDNRIDTAFS
+309 EEPSISDNRIDTAFS

-356 FDQDIGSIEEVDKMK
+356 FDRDLVAVEEVDKLQ

-416 RARQELRSQR
+416 RARQELRSRR

-433 AANLEDY
+433 TTNLEDY

-447 STMSGTRAVKS
+447 STMSGTGTTKS
-458 SRSRG
+458 IRRRG
-463 TSGGWL
+463 SSGGWL

-478 LDRRESGKSTSSEI
+478 LDGRVSGKRTSSEI

-505 RSDQEHQAE
+505 RSDQDHQAE
-514 LTSRIRAM
+514 LTSRIRTM

-534 KLDSIVRSL
+534 KLDSIVRNL
-543 SGERKE
+543 SGERNE
-549 HAIMIDGPNDSL
+549 NAVTIDGPNDSL
-561 KFGQLKP
+561 KFSQLKP
-568 TSSKDDPN
+568 TSSRDDPN

>member
-1 MLEMLCVNG
+1 
-10 NSAKIKVL
+10 
-18 RTNAELVHNLPCPYT
+18 
-33 LDWMLKARM
+33 M
-42 GLAGPKGPTEKRSSE
+42 GLAGPMGPTEKRRSE

-97 ERMRHLKIPMLPSG
+97 DRMRHLKIPMLPSG
-111 SILLGLV
+111 SILLGLI
-118 AMYLGITTIV
+118 AIYLGITTIV
-128 APISWLAVGTGAS
+128 APISWLAVGIGAS

-168 SESNLLKLCLIVD
+168 NESNLLKLCLIVD

-211 ATGQLGQQS
+211 ANGQLGQKS
-220 LVSLPEYF
+220 EVSLPEYF
-228 PPVNLAQE
+228 PQMNLAQE
-236 RKEDLQVETGFGS
+236 RKEGLQAETGFGM
-249 EEKSDFFDFPAIGDF
+249 EGKSDFFGFPSVGGF
-264 SEPKGVRE
+264 SEHQEVGE
-272 SEIRETSRTHESS
+272 SEVKEAINSHGPSS
-285 NSMKQNAYERAWG
+285 STKQNAYERAWG

-309 EEARVSDNRIDTAFS
+309 EEAKISDNRIDTAFS
-324 DAAKGLDM
+324 DAAKDLDM

-339 DSEASTESV
+339 DSEPSNESV
-348 GNDMGLFD
+348 GNEMGLFD
-356 FDQDIGSIEEVDKMK
+356 FDRDEVPVEEVDKLQ

-386 PSEPYSGALLPP
+386 PSEPYSRALLPP
-398 PTDEAVRQECRA
+398 PTDEAVREECRA

-416 RARQELRSQR
+416 RARQELRSRR

-433 AANLEDY
+433 TTNLEDY

-447 STMSGTRAVKS
+447 STMSGAGAAKSTR
-458 SRSRG
+458 RIG

-478 LDRRESGKSTSSEI
+478 LDGRESGKRTSSEI

-505 RSDQEHQAE
+505 RSDQDHQSE
-514 LTSRIRAM
+514 LTSRIRAL

-534 KLDSIVRSL
+534 KLDSIVRNL
-543 SGERKE
+543 SGERNE
-549 HAIMIDGPNDSL
+549 NRVMFDAPNDSL
-561 KFGQLKP
+561 KFSQLKP
-568 TSSKDDPN
+568 TSSRDDPN

>member
-1 MLEMLCVNG
+1 
-10 NSAKIKVL
+10 
-18 RTNAELVHNLPCPYT
+18 
-33 LDWMLKARM
+33 M
-42 GLAGPKGPTEKRSSE
+42 GLAGPMGPTEKRRSE

-97 ERMRHLKIPMLPSG
+97 DRMRHLKIPMLPSG
-111 SILLGLV
+111 SILLGLIAV
-118 AMYLGITTIV
+118 YLGITTIV

-168 SESNLLKLCLIVD
+168 SESSLLKLCLIVD

-211 ATGQLGQQS
+211 ATGQLGQQPR
-220 LVSLPEYF
+220 VALPEYF
-228 PPVNLAQE
+228 PPMDLAQE
-236 RKEDLQVETGFGS
+236 KKEDLQAETGFGIG
-249 EEKSDFFDFPAIGDF
+249 ENSDFFGFSSVGDF
-264 SEPKGVRE
+264 SEPKEVRE
-272 SEIRETSRTHESS
+272 SEIIEADHSHKPSS
-285 NSMKQNAYERAWG
+285 STKQNAYERAWG

-309 EEARVSDNRIDTAFS
+309 EEPGISDNRIDTAFS

-339 DSEASTESV
+339 DSEANKEAV

-356 FDQDIGSIEEVDKMK
+356 TDRDLVSNEEVDKLQ

-386 PSEPYSGALLPP
+386 PSEPYTGELLPP
-398 PTDEAVRQECRA
+398 PTDEAVRKECRA

-416 RARQELRSQR
+416 RARQELRSRR

-433 AANLEDY
+433 TTNLEDY

-447 STMSGTRAVKS
+447 STMSGTGSTKS
-458 SRSRG
+458 IRRRG
-463 TSGGWL
+463 SSGGWL

-478 LDRRESGKSTSSEI
+478 LDGRDSGKRASSVI

-505 RSDQEHQAE
+505 RSDQDHQAE
-514 LTSRIRAM
+514 LTSRIRTM
-522 RNTNIGSSTAKD
+522 RNTNIGSSTARD
-534 KLDSIVRSL
+534 KLDSIVRNL
-543 SGERKE
+543 SGERNDN
-549 HAIMIDGPNDSL
+549 AVTIDGPNDSL
-561 KFGQLKP
+561 KFSQLKP
-568 TSSKDDPN
+568 TSSRDDPN

>member
-1 MLEMLCVNG
+1 
-10 NSAKIKVL
+10 
-18 RTNAELVHNLPCPYT
+18 
-33 LDWMLKARM
+33 M
-42 GLAGPKGPTEKRSSE
+42 GLAGPMGPTEKRRSE

-97 ERMRHLKIPMLPSG
+97 DRMRHLKIPMLPSG
-111 SILLGLV
+111 SILLGLI
-118 AMYLGITTIV
+118 AIYLGITTIV

-220 LVSLPEYF
+220 RVSLPEYF
-228 PPVNLAQE
+228 PPIDLAQE
-236 RKEDLQVETGFGS
+236 RKEDLQAKTGFGI
-249 EEKSDFFDFPAIGDF
+249 EEKSDFFSFPSVEHF
-264 SEPKGVRE
+264 SKPEEVRE
-272 SEIRETSRTHESS
+272 PEIREASHAQESGS
-285 NSMKQNAYERAWG
+285 STKQNAYERAWG

-309 EEARVSDNRIDTAFS
+309 EEPSISDNRIDTAFS

-356 FDQDIGSIEEVDKMK
+356 FDRDLVAVEEEDKLQ

-416 RARQELRSQR
+416 RARQELRSRR

-433 AANLEDY
+433 TTNLEDY

-447 STMSGTRAVKS
+447 STMSGTGATKS
-458 SRSRG
+458 IHRRVS
-463 TSGGWL
+463 SGGWL

-478 LDRRESGKSTSSEI
+478 LDGRVSGKRTSSKI

-505 RSDQEHQAE
+505 RSDQDHQAE
-514 LTSRIRAM
+514 LTSRIRTM

-534 KLDSIVRSL
+534 KLDSIVRNL
-543 SGERKE
+543 SGERNE
-549 HAIMIDGPNDSL
+549 NAVTIDGPNDSL
-561 KFGQLKP
+561 KFSQLKP
-568 TSSKDDPN
+568 TSSRDDPN

>member
-1 MLEMLCVNG
+1 
-10 NSAKIKVL
+10 
-18 RTNAELVHNLPCPYT
+18 
-33 LDWMLKARM
+33 M
-42 GLAGPKGPTEKRSSE
+42 GLAGPMGPTEKRRSE

-97 ERMRHLKIPMLPSG
+97 DRMRHLKIPMLPSG
-111 SILLGLV
+111 SILLGLI
-118 AMYLGITTIV
+118 AIYLGITTIV

-220 LVSLPEYF
+220 RVSLPEYF
-228 PPVNLAQE
+228 PPMDLAQE
-236 RKEDLQVETGFGS
+236 RKEDLQAKTGFGI
-249 EEKSDFFDFPAIGDF
+249 EEKSDFFSFPSVEDF
-264 SEPKGVRE
+264 SKPEEVRE
-272 SEIRETSRTHESS
+272 PEIREASHAQESGS
-285 NSMKQNAYERAWG
+285 STKQNAYERAWG

-309 EEARVSDNRIDTAFS
+309 EEPSISDNRIDTAFS

-356 FDQDIGSIEEVDKMK
+356 FDRDLVAVEEVDKLQ

-416 RARQELRSQR
+416 RARQELRSRR

-433 AANLEDY
+433 TTNLEDY

-447 STMSGTRAVKS
+447 STMSGTGTTKS
-458 SRSRG
+458 IRRRG
-463 TSGGWL
+463 SSGGWL

-478 LDRRESGKSTSSEI
+478 LDGRESGKRTSSKI

-505 RSDQEHQAE
+505 RSDQDHQAE
-514 LTSRIRAM
+514 LTSRIRTM

-534 KLDSIVRSL
+534 KLDSIVRNL
-543 SGERKE
+543 SGERNE
-549 HAIMIDGPNDSL
+549 NRFIVDGPNDSL
-561 KFGQLKP
+561 KFSQLKP
-568 TSSKDDPN
+568 TSSRDDPN

>member
-1 MLEMLCVNG
+1 
-10 NSAKIKVL
+10 
-18 RTNAELVHNLPCPYT
+18 
-33 LDWMLKARM
+33 M
-42 GLAGPKGPTEKRSSE
+42 GLAGPMGPTEKRHSE

-111 SILLGLV
+111 SILLGLI
-118 AMYLGITTIV
+118 AIYLGITTIV
-128 APISWLAVGTGAS
+128 APMSWLAVGTGAS

-160 GDRHLISG
+160 GDRHLVSG
-168 SESNLLKLCLIVD
+168 RESTLLKLCLIVD
-181 RVRHGSPIEEALLGL
+181 RIRHGSPIEEALLGL

-211 ATGQLGQQS
+211 ATGQLGQES
-220 LVSLPEYF
+220 IVSLPEYF
-228 PPVNLAQE
+228 PPVNFSQE
-236 RKEDLQVETGFGS
+236 RKEDLQVETRLDR
-249 EEKSDFFDFPAIGDF
+249 EERAEFFDFPSMGDF
-264 SEPKGVRE
+264 SKPKEVDDFEIGE
-272 SEIRETSRTHESS
+272 SIRPDVPVSS
-285 NSMKQNAYERAWG
+285 TKQNAYERAWG
-298 VTEAPNWYQEK
+298 VTEAPNWYKEK
-309 EEARVSDNRIDTAFS
+309 EKDRVSDSRIDTAFS

-339 DSEASTESV
+339 DSEVTTESV

-356 FDQDIGSIEEVDKMK
+356 FDQDVISVEEEDRVR
-371 SSAQMIKRAHEEFGA
+371 SSSQMIKRAHEEFGA

-416 RARQELRSQR
+416 RARQELRNQG
-426 SSELGIQ
+426 SSELAIQ

-447 STMSGTRAVKS
+447 STMSGTRATNSNRS
-458 SRSRG
+458 SG
-463 TSGGWL
+463 ASGGWL

-478 LDRRESGKSTSSEI
+478 LDRRGSGKRASSEI

-505 RSDQEHQAE
+505 RSDQDHQAE

-522 RNTNIGSSTAKD
+522 RNTNIGTSTAKD
-534 KLDSIVRSL
+534 KLDSIVRNL
-543 SGERKE
+543 SGERNE
-549 HAIMIDGPNDSL
+549 QAIMIDGPNDSL
-561 KFGQLKP
+561 KFSQLKP